1 MRANEPDYSL
11 LIMSVTTLDTL
22 PVLMGNLKS
31 ISLMI
36 GFVNRAFWGTLF
48 FDASRLAVPI
58 NLDDLVKSHAFNYR
72 WLSTRILKYGI
83 VL

>member
-48 FDASRLAVPI
+48 FDA
-58 NLDDLVKSHAFNYR
+58 
-72 WLSTRILKYGI
+72 
-83 VL
+83 